1 MKYQIALSPNI
12 GLSPTEFAAAWNAT
26 NEAHAVAAATPT
38 PSSRTN
44 YDPFLTEVVV
54 TLGTIGVGVVT
65 NAIYDLIKQVIVKQ
79 KKHQH
84 IHIQQLDQPDGT
96 HLLVVDIDEE

>member
-1 MKYQIALSPNI
+1 MEYQIALSPNI
-12 GLSPTEFAAAWNAT
+12 GISPTEFAAAWNASDET
-26 NEAHAVAAATPT
+26 HAVAAATLT
-38 PSSRTN
+38 PSSSTN

-84 IHIQQLDQPDGT
+84 VHIQQLDQPDGT